1 MRDIDVRQVIELAEA
16 VAAELSAVALDRK
29 ADLTAAERRALM
41 VLSIGI
47 EDAAARAT
55 EVPPRSA
62 FASNLLLRSMLA
74 TLPAGND
81 NAAAE

>member
-1 MRDIDVRQVIELAEA
+1 MRSVEVPRILELAEA
-16 VAAELSAVALDRK
+16 IASELAAVALDRK
-29 ADLTAAERRALM
+29 ADLTVAERRALM

-74 TLPAGND
+74 TLAND
-81 NAAAE
+81 NHDT